1 MGVDRQQREK
11 TEGSEIAQE
20 HADVRLPNLLE
31 TGSLSIPEPRI
42 TPVATRTQ
50 DIDATSTTANGG
62 QPRSAT
68 PSMSDSVTQ
77 YVENKFATD
86 IQYKAY
92 VVYDLDDDEMQIV
105 LLCDINQGPEA
116 TAQDSPAEVLIGKQ
130 SYSSRVQWLGEF
142 IQPKDSGS
150 PKLSEPAS
158 HQRIAATG
166 ARSLA
171 SERRM
176 TVTKTAGQIETGN
189 LRDHNNDVRQRR
201 DPIIDRNRDGFHDR
215 SELQHALASRS
226 VQGEDAIGV
235 SVTLKH
241 YDALQG
247 LSNDELLWEN
257 SGVTEAD
264 AAALEAPENQELV
277 KRMRADFQR
286 MATRLRNRPDTLFGT
301 ANRASIH
308 AFRQNRSGDCYLLGV
323 AGSLAALRPEAFRE
337 MFQRKSDRVV
347 GVNFPGGYRGQFDV
361 EVPQDGEL
369 VTYAEVSKEFGFW
382 PQLLEKAAGRYRL
395 NSVMFG
401 TDPHAAVDD
410 GGSPESA
417 FHMLTGH
424 QTNTDLLIFS
434 SAASIESTL
443 SKAVAEKRA
452 SVLTTHP
459 LPMGTLN
466 GTGLAAGHVYSVVGY
481 DEQSRLFSIVDTNKV
496 MELKPTRGDGFIEI
510 SAEQIKAYFHQS
522 IVETHNDILWSVFS
536 L

>member
-1 MGVDRQQREK
+1 MGVDRQQRDK
-11 TEGSEIAQE
+11 TEGGDIAQE
-20 HADVRLPNLLE
+20 HAEVRLPNLLE
-31 TGSLSIPEPRI
+31 TGSLSMPKPIT

-50 DIDATSTTANGG
+50 DVDATSTTANGV
-62 QPRSAT
+62 QPRNAT

-77 YVENKFATD
+77 YVEDKFATD

-105 LLCDINQGPEA
+105 LLCDSNQGPEA
-116 TAQDSPAEVLIGKQ
+116 TAQDSPAEVRIGKQ
-130 SYSSRVQWLGEF
+130 NYSSRVQWLGEF
-142 IQPKDSGS
+142 IQSKDSGS
-150 PKLSEPAS
+150 TKLSEPAIRQQ
-158 HQRIAATG
+158 HATTG
-166 ARSLA
+166 AHPLVPESRL
-171 SERRM
+171 
-176 TVTKTAGQIETGN
+176 TDTKSAGQIETDI
-189 LRDHNNDVRQRR
+189 LSDHNNDVRQRYNQ
-201 DPIIDRNRDGFHDR
+201 IIDRNQDGFHDR

-226 VQGEDAIGV
+226 VQGDDAIGV

-337 MFQRKSDRVV
+337 MFQRKSDRIV

-369 VTYAEVSKEFGFW
+369 VTYAEVNKEFGFW
-382 PQLLEKAAGRYRL
+382 PQVLEKAAGRYRL

-443 SKAVAEKRA
+443 AKAVAEERA

-466 GTGLAAGHVYSVVGY
+466 GTGLAAGHVYSLVGY

-496 MELKPTRGDGFIEI
+496 MELEPTRGDGFIEI
-510 SAEQIKAYFHQS
+510 SAGQIKAYFHQS
-522 IVETHNDILWSVFS
+522 IVETHSDILWSVFS